1 MQRKFKKSL
10 KKAFSE
16 NTLTCESALREDEK
30 IEKVTALAKAEW
42 HMREKRTRI
51 GFIALMFRQLRFIGW
66 KMWAMQTAAVL
77 LIAPV
82 IARFFWVKDYFTARR
97 ALFLLGIVAV
107 MIAMMMIPFLY
118 RSAGYRM
125 METES
130 ATYFAGRR
138 LLLCRLLP
146 LMAGDIAV
154 IIGVAVAMKT
164 HTALDMKNLLAC
176 QFAPFFLCCDGILYL
191 LRKTELSR
199 LWVRYGALGLVILC
213 GICLLYRL
221 EIPYNGDAFLIGLS
235 VLGAGLLTFGF
246 YQGYLL
252 VREPEGSIYA

>member
-1 MQRKFKKSL
+1 MQRKLKKSL
-10 KKAFSE
+10 KKAFTESA
-16 NTLTCESALREDEK
+16 LTCESALREDEK
-30 IEKVTALAKAEW
+30 IEKVVALAKAEW
-42 HMREKRTRI
+42 HMREKRERI
-51 GFIALMFRQLRFIGW
+51 GFVALMLRQLRFIGW
-66 KMWAMQTAAVL
+66 KMWAVQTAVVL

-82 IARFFWVKDYFTARR
+82 IARFFWVKDYFTARY

-107 MIAMMMIPFLY
+107 MISMMMIPFLY
-118 RSAGYRM
+118 RSARYRM

-164 HTALDMKNLLAC
+164 HTELDIKNLLVC
-176 QFAPFFLCCDGILYL
+176 QFVPFFLCCDGILYL
-191 LRKTELSR
+191 LRKTALSK
-199 LWVRYGALGLVILC
+199 LWTRYGVFGLALLC
-213 GICLLYRL
+213 GICLLYRI
-221 EIPYNGDAFLIGLS
+221 EIPYNGNAFLIGLS
-235 VLGAGLLTFGF
+235 VLGVGLLAFGF

-252 VREPEGSIYA
+252 VREPEDSIYA